1 MKKLIIASFFAICT
15 AHTFAATPSF
25 KIGDEYIVPNL
36 ETPKSLTVKLGQ
48 PSSTKGNKMVWQK
61 GAAIITAEF
70 KNAKL
75 QELSSNL
82 FSVPPYAKAPERKAE
97 FTFITNVHLAANTG
111 AFKNEP
117 ILKVGSSLKQG
128 FCLAAHWIDKKE
140 RTLRYTV
147 KKAGPDNGSFY
158 WSSDTTQ
165 DAVDE
170 WALYRKDTYTQGM
183 GLITRVG
190 WVNEP
195 VKYDVKKCF

>member
-1 MKKLIIASFFAICT
+1 MKKLIIVTLFTTCT
-15 AHTFAATPSF
+15 TSTFAANPSF
-25 KIGDEYIVPNL
+25 KVGSEYIVPSL

-48 PSSTKGNKMVWQK
+48 PTTRQGNKMVWQK
-61 GAAIITAEF
+61 GSAVIMAEF
-70 KNAKL
+70 KNTKL
-75 QELSSNL
+75 HELSSNL
-82 FSVPPYAKAPERKAE
+82 FSIPPSANAPERKAE
-97 FTFITNVHLAANTG
+97 FAFITNVYITANTG

-117 ILKVGSSLKQG
+117 ILKAGNSLKQG
-128 FCLAAHWIDKKE
+128 FCLAARWIDKKE

-183 GLITRVG
+183 GLISRVG
-190 WVNEP
+190 WINEP
-195 VKYDVKKCF
+195 VNYDVKKCF